1 MIRREHQA
9 PVTPPG
15 EFAPPA
21 PIGQN
26 TSTSAAGERRRRER
40 RLLPTLHLHW
50 LKQNMT
56 NRRLALSIALLFATA
71 HAARADMRI
80 TEWMYSGAN
89 GEFVEFTN
97 MGAAPV
103 NMADSWFYTDSD
115 QGMMDADLAAFGV
128 VQPGESVIIAEAP
141 AAAFRTA
148 WALDAA
154 VKIIGENINSNLSRV
169 DEINLYH
176 SGMLIDRLTFGD
188 NRVAADPPVGAPATA
203 GSIRTQNRSGNPLSL
218 AALGANNVF
227 QWTLASAQGTDAFGS
242 VTSATG
248 GDRANPGF
256 FYLAIPEPSAQ
267 LLALSGLAGVA
278 IRRRR

>member
-1 MIRREHQA
+1 MREVCTGRPYRPEYESLQSHARRAAERPSSLQSRSPKRKEMTHR
-9 PVTPPG
+9 TL
-15 EFAPPA
+15 
-21 PIGQN
+21 
-26 TSTSAAGERRRRER
+26 AAGF
-40 RLLPTLHLHW
+40 
-50 LKQNMT
+50 
-56 NRRLALSIALLFATA
+56 AILFVTGAAA
-71 HAARADMRI
+71 HAQMRI
-80 TEWMYSGAN
+80 TEWMYSGAG

-97 MGAAPV
+97 MGPAAV

-115 QGMMDADLAAFGV
+115 QGMMDADLAAFGL
-128 VQPGESVIIAEAP
+128 VQPGESVLITESP
-141 AAAFRTA
+141 AAAFRA
-148 WALDAA
+148 VWGLDAA

-203 GSIRTQNRSGNPLSL
+203 GSIRTQNRSGNPTSL

-227 QWTLASAQGTDAFGS
+227 QWALANTAAQGPDAFGS
-242 VTSATG
+242 VTSITG

-256 FYLAIPEPSAQ
+256 FYLAVPEPSAQ
-267 LLALSGLAGVA
+267 LLALSSLAGLA